1 LFCGLTLRYRE
12 TIHYKAAAACGVS
25 SARNRPL
32 KFDRITEC
40 QAYERVVLATSRLW
54 ERGIGSEIFE
64 SHPDFIALNLNY
76 RRCTTGGFGQCGQ
89 GEYSGLVVTDGI
101 NGFRVISMFV
111 DTLIPED
118 TKFEDITDHL
128 GKYHPNHVQCDICY
142 RQCKTDP
149 LMPIEK

>member
-1 LFCGLTLRYRE
+1 MQ
-12 TIHYKAAAACGVS
+12 GVS

-40 QAYERVVLATSRLW
+40 QTYERVVLATSRLW

-118 TKFEDITDHL
+118 TKFQDITDRL
-128 GKYHPNHVQCDICY
+128 GKYHPNHVQCDIRNTIPMCILHY
-142 RQCKTDP
+142 LELFGEVPGKYAKYC
-149 LMPIEK
+149 